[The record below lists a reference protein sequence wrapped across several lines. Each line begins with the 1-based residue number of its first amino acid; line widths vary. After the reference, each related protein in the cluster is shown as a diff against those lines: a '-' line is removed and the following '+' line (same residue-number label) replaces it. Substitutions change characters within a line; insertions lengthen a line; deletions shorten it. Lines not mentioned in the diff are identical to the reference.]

1 MRKETKIRLITSAV
15 AIPLGILCFF
25 NFWSTVGLS
34 ATAVGL
40 AGYNYIQITLS
51 DSRKIH
57 RYFYIIAIP
66 ALNVVFG
73 FLVQMPAMIVLS
85 YSLAMSVGFFLAIA
99 FNDPNETIERNIV
112 YGSLGLWYLSF
123 NLAFF
128 ILIYA
133 QFDAVYSL
141 SALGSAFVFDS
152 AAYFVGS
159 RWGKHK
165 FIKRIS
171 AGKSI
176 EGVIGGF
183 IFLIIF
189 FVIYDSILYPFF
201 GWRHFSWIAII
212 ILSMVFS
219 FFDTVGDITQSVFK
233 RNRQIK
239 NAGNILPGHGGFW
252 DRIDGLLISV
262 PMYYVTFV
270 ILNYFHL
277 LKA

>member
-15 AIPLGILCFF
+15 AIPLGLLCFF

>member
-51 DSRKIH
+51 NSRKIH

-85 YSLAMSVGFFLAIA
+85 YSLVMSVGFFLAIA

-183 IFLIIF
+183 IF
-189 FVIYDSILYPFF
+189 
-201 GWRHFSWIAII
+201 
-212 ILSMVFS
+212 
-219 FFDTVGDITQSVFK
+219 
-233 RNRQIK
+233 QI
-239 NAGNILPGHGGFW
+239 GRSH
-252 DRIDGLLISV
+252 V
-262 PMYYVTFV
+262 
-270 ILNYFHL
+270 
-277 LKA
+277 

>member
-1 MRKETKIRLITSAV
+1 MRKETKIRIVTSAV
-15 AIPLGILCFF
+15 AIPLGVLCFF
-25 NFWSTVGLS
+25 DFWSTVALS
-34 ATAVGL
+34 AIAVGL
-40 AGYNYIQITLS
+40 AGYNYIQITLEG
-51 DSRKIH
+51 SRKIH

-66 ALNVVFG
+66 ALNIVFG
-73 FLVQMPAMIVLS
+73 FLVNMPAMIVLS
-85 YSLAMSVGFFLAIA
+85 YSLVMSVGFFLAIA
-99 FNDPNETIERNIV
+99 FNDSNETVERNIV
-112 YGSLGLWYLSF
+112 YGSFGLWYLSF

-133 QFDAVYSL
+133 QFDGVYSL
-141 SALGSAFVFDS
+141 SALASAFVFDS

-183 IFLIIF
+183 VFLLVF
-189 FVIYDSILYPFF
+189 FLVYDLVLYPFF
-201 GWRHFSWIAII
+201 GWFHFSWMAII
-212 ILSMVFS
+212 ILSAVFS
-219 FFDTVGDITQSVFK
+219 FFGTVGDITQSVFK

-270 ILNYFHL
+270 ILNYYHL